1 MVLHVPYGSRLFP
14 FKFGSVASV
23 IIIALLSCSV
33 FGANGFPGNHTDRLA
48 QLEFKAELVLL
59 GALHLCS
66 TTIHFRLWYGV
77 TCGRRHHRVTV
88 LDLHSNKLR
97 GITSSSIENLTFLGF
112 LNLPNSSFYSRI
124 PEVGRLQRLQVFWF
138 HNNLLDGLIPPDYLL
153 NQWGMP
159 RVHCDL
165 KPNNVLLDNEMTARV
180 GDLRLVRFLPEATR
194 ESVADPSSSIRV
206 KGSVGY
212 IAPGKRPI
220 DEMFTDGLNLHSF
233 AKAALSEQVSQVVDP
248 ASGMSGR
255 AEQSKQC

>member
-138 HNNLLDGLIPPDYLL
+138 HNNLLDGLIPPEVPSFQKMSELFRL
-153 NQWGMP
+153 NHSDKHLGGQ
-159 RVHCDL
+159 
-165 KPNNVLLDNEMTARV
+165 KV
-180 GDLRLVRFLPEATR
+180 GDLSFICSLMTNSTGPEIVET
-194 ESVADPSSSIRV
+194 
-206 KGSVGY
+206 
-212 IAPGKRPI
+212 
-220 DEMFTDGLNLHSF
+220 
-233 AKAALSEQVSQVVDP
+233 
-248 ASGMSGR
+248 
-255 AEQSKQC
+255 